1 MPTTRSLAIRR
12 RARHSLAMGSK
23 LLAWMLLSVTS
34 LCWAANTIFARL
46 AVGEVSPMA
55 LVMLR
60 WLIVLCV
67 LVVIARRPLAK
78 DWATLVPH
86 LPRIAA
92 MGTFGYT
99 VFNVLFYVAAHHT
112 SAINLGIIQAVMP
125 IFIFLI
131 AFVRFRTPV
140 TPLQIVGVMA
150 AVLGVTLVAAR
161 GDWQN
166 VLATQFNEGDLI
178 MIGASVLYAGYAVAL
193 RSRPAASALALF
205 AVMAGAAFVT
215 SIPFA
220 LYEWLAG
227 DLIWPSGT
235 GWWLIVA
242 IALLPS
248 LLSQLLFMRGVE
260 LIGPG
265 RAGLFVNLTPVL
277 ASALAVLLLGE
288 QFHWYHAAALG
299 LVFGGIWLSE
309 RGSHA

>member
-1 MPTTRSLAIRR
+1 
-12 RARHSLAMGSK
+12 MGSK
-23 LLAWMLLSVTS
+23 LLAWILLSVTS

-46 AVGEVSPMA
+46 AVGEVSPMT

-60 WLIVLCV
+60 WLIVLGV
-67 LVVIARRPLAK
+67 LAVIARRPLRN
-78 DWATLVPH
+78 DWPKLAPH
-86 LPRIAA
+86 LPRIVA

-140 TPLQIVGVMA
+140 TPLQVVGVAA
-150 AVLGVTLVAAR
+150 AVFGVVLVAAR
-161 GDWQN
+161 GDWHN
-166 VLATQFNEGDLI
+166 LLATQFNEGDLI
-178 MIGASVLYAGYAVAL
+178 MIGASLLYAAYAVAL
-193 RSRPAASALALF
+193 RSRPASSALAFF
-205 AVMAGAAFVT
+205 AVMAAAAFVA

-220 LYEWLAG
+220 IYEWLAG
-227 DLIWPSGT
+227 DLLWPDRT
-235 GWWLIVA
+235 GWGLIVA

-248 LLSQLLFMRGVE
+248 LLSQLMFMRGVE

-277 ASALAVLLLGE
+277 SAALAVLLLGE
-288 QFHWYHAAALG
+288 QFHWYHGAALA
-299 LVFGGIWLSE
+299 LVFGGIGLSE
-309 RGSHA
+309 RGSQA

>member
-1 MPTTRSLAIRR
+1 
-12 RARHSLAMGSK
+12 
-23 LLAWMLLSVTS
+23 
-34 LCWAANTIFARL
+34 
-46 AVGEVSPMA
+46 
-55 LVMLR
+55 
-60 WLIVLCV
+60 
-67 LVVIARRPLAK
+67 
-78 DWATLVPH
+78 
-86 LPRIAA
+86 

-140 TPLQIVGVMA
+140 TPLQVVGVMQLRCSA
-150 AVLGVTLVAAR
+150 STLVAAR

-166 VLATQFNEGDLI
+166 LLATQFNEGDLI
-178 MIGASVLYAGYAVAL
+178 MIGASLLYAGYAVAL
-193 RSRPAASALALF
+193 RSRPAASALAFF
-205 AVMAGAAFVT
+205 AVMAGRRVRHVD
-215 SIPFA
+215 SIRDLRMA
-220 LYEWLAG
+220 RRRSDLARPAPAG
-227 DLIWPSGT
+227 G
-235 GWWLIVA
+235 LIVA

-277 ASALAVLLLGE
+277 AAALAVLLLGE
-288 QFHWYHAAALG
+288 QFHWYHAAALA

>member
-1 MPTTRSLAIRR
+1 
-12 RARHSLAMGSK
+12 MGSK
-23 LLAWMLLSVTS
+23 LLAWILLSVTS

-46 AVGEVSPMA
+46 AVGEVSPMT

-60 WLIVLCV
+60 WLIVLGV
-67 LVVIARRPLAK
+67 LAVIARRPLRN
-78 DWATLVPH
+78 DWPKLAPH
-86 LPRIAA
+86 LPRIVA

-140 TPLQIVGVMA
+140 TPLQVVGVAA
-150 AVLGVTLVAAR
+150 AVFGVVLVAVR
-161 GDWQN
+161 GDWHN
-166 VLATQFNEGDLI
+166 LLTTQFNEGDLI
-178 MIGASVLYAGYAVAL
+178 MIGASLLYAAYAVAL
-193 RSRPAASALALF
+193 RSRPASSALAFF
-205 AVMAGAAFVT
+205 AVMAAAAFVA

-220 LYEWLAG
+220 IYEWLAG
-227 DLIWPSGT
+227 DLLWPDRT
-235 GWWLIVA
+235 GWGLIVA

-248 LLSQLLFMRGVE
+248 LLSQLMFMRGVE

-277 ASALAVLLLGE
+277 SAALAVLLLGE
-288 QFHWYHAAALG
+288 QFHWYHGAALF
-299 LVFGGIWLSE
+299 LVFGGIGLSE

>member
-1 MPTTRSLAIRR
+1 MT
-12 RARHSLAMGSK
+12 
-23 LLAWMLLSVTS
+23 
-34 LCWAANTIFARL
+34 
-46 AVGEVSPMA
+46 

-60 WLIVLCV
+60 WLIVLGV
-67 LVVIARRPLAK
+67 LAVIARRPLRN
-78 DWATLVPH
+78 DWPKLAPH
-86 LPRIAA
+86 LPRIVA

-140 TPLQIVGVMA
+140 TPLQIAGVAA
-150 AVLGVTLVAAR
+150 AVLGVVLVATR
-161 GDWQN
+161 GDLHN
-166 VLATQFNEGDLI
+166 LVATQFNQGDLI
-178 MIGASVLYAGYAVAL
+178 MIGASMLYAAYAVAL
-193 RSRPAASALALF
+193 RSRPASSALAFF
-205 AVMAGAAFVT
+205 AVMAAAAFVT

-227 DLIWPSGT
+227 DLIWPNGT
-235 GWWLIVA
+235 GWGLIVA

-248 LLSQLLFMRGVE
+248 LLSQLMFMRGVE

-277 ASALAVLLLGE
+277 SAALAVLLLGE
-288 QFHWYHAAALG
+288 QFHWYHAAALA
-299 LVFGGIWLSE
+299 LVFGGIGLSE
-309 RGSHA
+309 RSSRA

>member
-1 MPTTRSLAIRR
+1 
-12 RARHSLAMGSK
+12 MGSK
-23 LLAWMLLSVTS
+23 LLAWLLLSVTS

-78 DWATLVPH
+78 DWSTLAPH

-131 AFVRFRTPV
+131 AFARFRTPV
-140 TPLQIVGVMA
+140 TLLQGVGVIA
-150 AVLGVTLVAAR
+150 AILGVTLVAAR
-161 GDWQN
+161 GEWQN
-166 VLATQFNEGDLI
+166 LLATQFNEGDLI

-205 AVMAGAAFVT
+205 SVMAAAAFVT

-220 LYEWLAG
+220 VYEWLAG
-227 DLIWPSGT
+227 DLIWPT
-235 GWWLIVA
+235 GAGWALIVA

-260 LIGPG
+260 MLGPG
-265 RAGLFVNLTPVL
+265 RAGLFVNLTPVF
-277 ASALAVLLLGE
+277 AAALAVLLLGE

-309 RGSHA
+309 RSSHA

>member
-1 MPTTRSLAIRR
+1 
-12 RARHSLAMGSK
+12 MGSK
-23 LLAWMLLSVTS
+23 LLAWLLLSVTS

-78 DWATLVPH
+78 DWSKLAPH

-131 AFVRFRTPV
+131 AFVRFHTPV
-140 TPLQIVGVMA
+140 TLLQGVGVIA
-150 AVLGVTLVAAR
+150 AILGVTLVAAR
-161 GDWQN
+161 GEWQN
-166 VLATQFNEGDLI
+166 LLATQFNEGDLI

-205 AVMAGAAFVT
+205 AVMAAAAFVT
-215 SIPFA
+215 SMPFA

-227 DLIWPSGT
+227 DLIWPTPT
-235 GWWLIVA
+235 GWALIVA

-248 LLSQLLFMRGVE
+248 LLSQILFMRGVE
-260 LIGPG
+260 MLGPG
-265 RAGLFVNLTPVL
+265 RAGLFVNLTPVF
-277 ASALAVLLLGE
+277 AAALAVLLLGE
-288 QFHWYHAAALG
+288 QFHWYHATALG

-309 RGSHA
+309 RSSRA

>member
-1 MPTTRSLAIRR
+1 
-12 RARHSLAMGSK
+12 MGSK
-23 LLAWMLLSVTS
+23 VLAWVLLSITS

-46 AVGEVSPMA
+46 AVGEVSPMT

-60 WLIVLCV
+60 WLVVLCV
-67 LVVIARRPLAK
+67 LAVIARRPLQN
-78 DWATLVPH
+78 DWPKLAPH
-86 LPRIAA
+86 LPRIVA

-140 TPLQIVGVMA
+140 SALQAVGVTA
-150 AVLGVTLVAAR
+150 AVVGVTLVATR
-161 GDWQN
+161 GDWHN
-166 VLATQFNEGDLI
+166 LLATQFNEGDLI
-178 MIGASVLYAGYAVAL
+178 MIGASLLYAAYAVAL
-193 RSRPAASALALF
+193 RSRPASSALAFF

-227 DLIWPSGT
+227 DLIWPNGT
-235 GWWLIVA
+235 GWGLIVA

-248 LLSQLLFMRGVE
+248 LLSQLMFMRGVE

-277 ASALAVLLLGE
+277 SAALAVLLLGE

-309 RGSHA
+309 RASQA

>member
-1 MPTTRSLAIRR
+1 
-12 RARHSLAMGSK
+12 MGSK
-23 LLAWMLLSVTS
+23 LLAWILLSVTS

-46 AVGEVSPMA
+46 AVGRVSPML

-60 WLIVLCV
+60 WLIVLGV
-67 LVVIARRPLAK
+67 LGVIARRPLAK
-78 DWATLVPH
+78 DWTKLAPH

-92 MGTFGYT
+92 MGAFGYT

-140 TPLQIVGVMA
+140 TPLQVAGVIA

-161 GDWQN
+161 GDWQSL
-166 VLATQFNEGDLI
+166 VAVQFNEGDLI
-178 MIGASVLYAGYAVAL
+178 MIGASLLYAGYAVAL
-193 RSRPAASALALF
+193 RSRPSGSALAFF

-227 DLIWPSGT
+227 DLTWPTGT
-235 GWWLIVA
+235 GWALIVA

-277 ASALAVLLLGE
+277 ASALAVMLLGE
-288 QFHWYHAAALG
+288 QFHWYHGAALA
-299 LVFGGIWLSE
+299 LVFAGIWLSE
-309 RGSHA
+309 REGHIGADPMQTTRD

>member
-1 MPTTRSLAIRR
+1 
-12 RARHSLAMGSK
+12 
-23 LLAWMLLSVTS
+23 
-34 LCWAANTIFARL
+34 
-46 AVGEVSPMA
+46 MA

-67 LVVIARRPLAK
+67 LVVIARRPLVK
-78 DWATLVPH
+78 DWAKLAPH

-140 TPLQIVGVMA
+140 TLLQVVGVMA
-150 AVLGVTLVAAR
+150 AILGVTLVAAR

-166 VLATQFNEGDLI
+166 LRATQFNEGDLI
-178 MIGASVLYAGYAVAL
+178 MIGATVLYAGYAVAL
-193 RSRPAASALALF
+193 RSRPAASALAFF

-227 DLIWPSGT
+227 DLIWPTGT

-299 LVFGGIWLSE
+299 LAFGGIWLSE
-309 RGSHA
+309 HGSSR